1 MSVYRRRLGCPRHT
15 IIHVC
20 GLILWC
26 FTVSGCYNSAADDG
40 PFDIRL
46 VEVLRIGE
54 EGKDDGVVFGEI
66 GGLIAVDSRGRIFVG
81 DQQASQIYAF
91 GPGGEPIKSMGSK
104 GEGPGEFSL
113 LSDVRVGPGDSLY
126 AFDLRRDRIS
136 AFDPSTLEF
145 VKSFEVGEDVDGRS
159 ARDLI
164 GVLESG
170 FIVTYEDLPLPGTD
184 FNTERYKYA
193 RIVSRTGLAGE
204 ESIVR
209 VPSSEFMMVRSGNRF
224 RGAAMPY
231 PRDPVIHL
239 GPDELVYSGSTET
252 ITVTVTAA
260 SGAMLRTI
268 EHSLEAIPITRSEL
282 EDWLELLSDET
293 SRLVRKANLRT
304 TKPAFS
310 SLVVDDSGR
319 IWVKPT
325 QADSEAK
332 DVQWLVLDAQSR
344 IAGAV
349 VLPSSVDL
357 YVITG
362 GRAYAADETEN
373 GVALVVFE
381 IAES

>member
-1 MSVYRRRLGCPRHT
+1 MGVHRSRLSCPRLT
-15 IIHVC
+15 IIPVW

-26 FTVSGCYNSAADDG
+26 FIVLGCYYSAADDG

-54 EGKDDGVVFGEI
+54 EGNDNGIVFGEI
-66 GGLIAVDSRGRIFVG
+66 GGLIAVDCRGRIFVG

-91 GPGGEPIKSMGSK
+91 GSGGEFIKSVGSK

-113 LSDVRVGPGDSLY
+113 LSDVRVGPGDSVY
-126 AFDLRRDRIS
+126 AFDLRRGRIS

-145 VKSFEVGEDVDGRS
+145 VKSIVVGEDIDGRS
-159 ARDLI
+159 ARNLI
-164 GVLESG
+164 GVLEPG
-170 FIVTYEDLPLPGTD
+170 FVVTYEDLPWPGTEFD
-184 FNTERYKYA
+184 TERYKYA
-193 RIVSRTGLAGE
+193 RIVSRTGIAGK

-224 RGAAMPY
+224 LGAAMPY

-239 GPDELVYSGSTET
+239 GPDELVYSGSTES
-252 ITVTVTAA
+252 ITVAVTAA
-260 SGAMLRTI
+260 SGEMLSTI
-268 EHSLEAIPITRSEL
+268 EHSLEAIPITSSEL
-282 EDWLELLSDET
+282 EDWIGLLSDET
-293 SRLVRKANLRT
+293 ARLVRKANLPT
-304 TKPAFS
+304 TKPAYTT
-310 SLVVDDSGR
+310 LVVDDGGR

-325 QADSEAK
+325 QSDSEAK

-344 IAGAV
+344 LVGTV

-362 GRAYAADETEN
+362 GRAYAVDETESD
-373 GVALVVFE
+373 VMLVVFQV
-381 IAES
+381 AES

>member
-1 MSVYRRRLGCPRHT
+1 MGVHRSPHGCPQIT
-15 IIHVC
+15 IIPVC
-20 GLILWC
+20 GLILWS
-26 FTVSGCYNSAADDG
+26 FIFSGRYYSAADDG

-46 VEVLRIGE
+46 VEVLHIGE
-54 EGKDDGVVFGEI
+54 EGNDDGVVFGEI

-81 DQQASQIYAF
+81 DQQASQIHAF
-91 GPGGEPIKSMGSK
+91 GSGGEFIKSIGSK

-126 AFDLRRDRIS
+126 AFDLRRGRIS
-136 AFDPSTLEF
+136 AFDPLTLEF
-145 VKSFEVGEDVDGRS
+145 VKSFVVGEDIDGRS

-170 FIVTYEDLPLPGTD
+170 FVVTYEDLPWPGTE

-193 RIVSRTGLAGE
+193 RIVSRTGLAGK

-224 RGAAMPY
+224 LGAAMPY

-239 GPDELVYSGSTET
+239 GPDELVYSGSTES
-252 ITVTVTAA
+252 ITVAVTAA

-268 EHSLEAIPITRSEL
+268 EHSLEAIPITGIEL
-282 EDWLELLSDET
+282 EDWIGLLSDET
-293 SRLVRKANLRT
+293 ARLVRKADLRK
-304 TKPAFS
+304 TKPAYTI
-310 SLVVDDSGR
+310 LVVDDSGR

-325 QADSEAK
+325 QSDSDAK

-344 IAGAV
+344 LVGTVA
-349 VLPSSVDL
+349 LPSSVDL

-362 GRAYAADETEN
+362 GRAYAVDET
-373 GVALVVFE
+373 GSDVVLVVFQ

>member
-1 MSVYRRRLGCPRHT
+1 MGELLSRLGGPRLT
-15 IIHVC
+15 IIPVC

-26 FTVSGCYNSAADDG
+26 FVVSGCYYSAAGDG

-54 EGKDDGVVFGEI
+54 EGNDDGVVFGEI
-66 GGLIAVDSRGRIFVG
+66 SGLIAVDSRGRIFVG

-91 GPGGEPIKSMGSK
+91 GSDGEFIKSIGSK

-126 AFDLRRDRIS
+126 AFDLRRGRIS

-145 VKSFEVGEDVDGRS
+145 VKSIVVGEDIDGRS

-170 FIVTYEDLPLPGTD
+170 FVVTYEDLPWPGTE
-184 FNTERYKYA
+184 FNSERYKYA
-193 RIVSRTGLAGE
+193 RIVSHTGLAGK

-224 RGAAMPY
+224 LGAAMPY
-231 PRDPVIHL
+231 PRDPVIYL
-239 GPDELVYSGSTET
+239 GLDELVYSGSTES
-252 ITVTVTAA
+252 ITVAVTAA
-260 SGAMLRTI
+260 TGEMLSTI
-268 EHSLEAIPITRSEL
+268 EHSHEAIPITSREL
-282 EDWLELLSDET
+282 VDWIGLLSDET
-293 SRLVRKANLRT
+293 ARLVRKANVRK
-304 TKPAFS
+304 TKPAYATF
-310 SLVVDDSGR
+310 VVDDSGR

-325 QADSEAK
+325 QSDSEAK

-344 IAGAV
+344 LVGTV
-349 VLPSSVDL
+349 VLPSSVDFD
-357 YVITG
+357 VITG
-362 GRAYAADETEN
+362 GRAYAVDET
-373 GVALVVFE
+373 GSDVVLVVFQ
-381 IAES
+381 IVES

>member
-1 MSVYRRRLGCPRHT
+1 MGEHLSRLGGPRLT
-15 IIHVC
+15 IIPVC

-26 FTVSGCYNSAADDG
+26 FVVSGCYYSAAGDG

-54 EGKDDGVVFGEI
+54 EGNDDGVVFGEI
-66 GGLIAVDSRGRIFVG
+66 SGLIAVDSRGRIFVG

-91 GPGGEPIKSMGSK
+91 RSDGEFIKSFVSK
-104 GEGPGEFSL
+104 GEGPGGFSL

-126 AFDLRRDRIS
+126 AFDLRRGRIS

-145 VKSFEVGEDVDGRS
+145 VKSIVVGEDIDGRS

-170 FIVTYEDLPLPGTD
+170 FVVTYEDLPWPGTE
-184 FNTERYKYA
+184 FNSERYKYA
-193 RIVSRTGLAGE
+193 RIVSHTGLAGK

-224 RGAAMPY
+224 LGAAMPY

-239 GPDELVYSGSTET
+239 GPEELVYSGSTES
-252 ITVTVTAA
+252 ITVAVTAA
-260 SGAMLRTI
+260 SGEMLSTI
-268 EHSLEAIPITRSEL
+268 EHSLEAIPITDSEL
-282 EDWLELLSDET
+282 EDWMGLLSDET
-293 SRLVRKANLRT
+293 ARLVRKANLRK
-304 TKPAFS
+304 TKPAYATF
-310 SLVVDDSGR
+310 VVDDSGR

-325 QADSEAK
+325 QSDSEAK

-344 IAGAV
+344 LVGTV
-349 VLPSSVDL
+349 VLPSSVDFD
-357 YVITG
+357 VITG
-362 GRAYAADETEN
+362 GRAYAVDESESD
-373 GVALVVFE
+373 VVLVVFQ
-381 IAES
+381 IVES

>member
-1 MSVYRRRLGCPRHT
+1 MGVHRSRHGCPRLT
-15 IIHVC
+15 IIPVW

-26 FTVSGCYNSAADDG
+26 FAVSGCYYSAADDG

-46 VEVLRIGE
+46 VEILRIGE
-54 EGKDDGVVFGEI
+54 EGQDDGVVFGEI

-81 DQQASQIYAF
+81 DQQAFQVYAF
-91 GPGGEPIKSMGSK
+91 GSDGEFIKSIGSK

-126 AFDLRRDRIS
+126 AFDLRRGRIS
-136 AFDPSTLEF
+136 TFDPSALGF
-145 VKSFEVGEDVDGRS
+145 VKSFVVGEDTDGRS

-170 FIVTYEDLPLPGTD
+170 FIVTYEDLPWPGTEFD
-184 FNTERYKYA
+184 TERYKYA
-193 RIVSRTGLAGE
+193 RMVSHTGLAGK

-224 RGAAMPY
+224 LGAAMPY

-239 GPDELVYSGSTET
+239 GPDELVYSGSTES
-252 ITVTVTAA
+252 IAVAVTAA
-260 SGAMLRTI
+260 SGATLRTI
-268 EHSLEAIPITRSEL
+268 EHSLEAIPITDSEL
-282 EDWLELLSDET
+282 EDWIGLLSDET
-293 SRLVRKANLRT
+293 ARLVRKANFRK
-304 TKPAFS
+304 TKPTYS
-310 SLVVDDSGR
+310 TLVVDDSGR

-325 QADSEAK
+325 QSDSEAK

-344 IAGAV
+344 IVGTV

-357 YVITG
+357 NVITG
-362 GRAYAADETEN
+362 GRAYAVDETESD
-373 GVALVVFE
+373 VVLVVFQV
-381 IAES
+381 AES

>member
-1 MSVYRRRLGCPRHT
+1 MGVHRSRLGCSRLT
-15 IIHVC
+15 IVPVC

-26 FTVSGCYNSAADDG
+26 FIVSGCYYSAADDG
-40 PFDIRL
+40 TFDIRL

-81 DQQASQIYAF
+81 DQQASQIYVF
-91 GPGGEPIKSMGSK
+91 GSGGEFIKSTGSK

-136 AFDPSTLEF
+136 AFDPTTLEF
-145 VKSFEVGEDVDGRS
+145 VKSIVVGEDIDGRS

-170 FIVTYEDLPLPGTD
+170 FVVTYEDLPYPGTEFD
-184 FNTERYKYA
+184 TERYKYI
-193 RIVSRTGLAGE
+193 RIVSRTGLAGKE
-204 ESIVR
+204 FIVR

-224 RGAAMPY
+224 LGAAMPY
-231 PRDPVIHL
+231 ARDPVVHM
-239 GPDELVYSGSTET
+239 GPDEVVYSGSTES
-252 ITVTVTAA
+252 IAVVVTAV
-260 SGAMLRTI
+260 SGGMLGTI
-268 EHSLEAIPITRSEL
+268 EHSLEAIPITNSEL
-282 EDWLELLSDET
+282 EDWMGLLSDET
-293 SRLVRKANLRT
+293 ASLVRKANLRT
-304 TKPAFS
+304 TKPAYTT
-310 SLVVDDSGR
+310 LVVDDSGR

-325 QADSEAK
+325 QSDSEAK
-332 DVQWLVLDAQSR
+332 DVKWLVLDAQSR
-344 IAGAV
+344 LVGTV

-362 GRAYAADETEN
+362 GRAYAVDETESD
-373 GVALVVFE
+373 VVLVVFQ